1 MLATPPPANQ
11 RSANGGLDASL
22 LGISYLFIALALV
35 GFATFGLHP
44 ELVARIP
51 GAGRSY
57 GLIYANI
64 GYVQVWALW
73 VILAVFMIRHTG
85 TRWLPA
91 FLAVYA
97 LSFLS
102 EFLGTTYGIPFGGY
116 QYSSLLGPKWFDRV
130 PWVIPLS
137 WFAMAIPSFALARA
151 VGAARGPVA
160 RVLFAAA
167 LLVAWDLALD
177 PAMSALTPYWIWAE
191 TGPYYGMPWMNLVG
205 WYVTAAVLMATL
217 TLLHAHRW
225 IDNLDARW
233 LAGYYGVNLLMPAG
247 MLLAAGSWLGV
258 VVTAAIYAVLG
269 GVAVLA
275 SQRARAL
282 IPVSGYARS

>member
-1 MLATPPPANQ
+1 MHANPPPANP
-11 RSANGGLDASL
+11 RSASNGLDASL

-44 ELVARIP
+44 ELVARVP
-51 GAGRSY
+51 GAAQSY
-57 GLIYANI
+57 GLIYPNI

-73 VILAVFMIRHTG
+73 AILAVFLIRHTG
-85 TRWLPA
+85 RRWLPA

-97 LSFLS
+97 VSFLS
-102 EFLGTTYGIPFGGY
+102 EFLGTTFGVPFGGY
-116 QYSSLLGPKWFDRV
+116 QYSALLGPKWFNRV

-137 WFAMAIPSFALARA
+137 WFTMAVPSFALARA
-151 VGAARGPVA
+151 VGVARGPVA
-160 RVLFAAA
+160 RILFAAA

-205 WYVTAAVLMATL
+205 WYVTAVVLMATL
-217 TLLHAHRW
+217 SMLRADRW
-225 IDNLDARW
+225 IDHLNVRW

-258 VVTAAIYAVLG
+258 VVTAGIYAVLG

-275 SQRARAL
+275 SQRSGAL
-282 IPVSGYARS
+282 IPVSAHARS